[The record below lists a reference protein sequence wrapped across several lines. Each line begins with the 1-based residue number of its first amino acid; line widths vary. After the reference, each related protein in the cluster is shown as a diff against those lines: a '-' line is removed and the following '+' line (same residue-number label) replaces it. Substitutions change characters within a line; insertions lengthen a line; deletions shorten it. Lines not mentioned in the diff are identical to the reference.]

1 MNCVSLIPFMNY
13 SQARAGNCLV
23 TLGSARRRDAILAL
37 RDSGKVKPVSV
48 DEIVAWRHESHKC

>member
-1 MNCVSLIPFMNY
+1 MNY